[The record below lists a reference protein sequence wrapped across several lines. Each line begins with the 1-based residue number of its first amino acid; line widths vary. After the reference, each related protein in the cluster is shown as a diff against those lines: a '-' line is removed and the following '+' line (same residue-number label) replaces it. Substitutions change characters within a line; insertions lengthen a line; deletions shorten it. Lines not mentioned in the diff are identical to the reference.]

1 MDVRSV
7 IPVSLTRPESFLN
20 NKTEPKVTTESFE
33 KVLGRVLNDVN
44 ELQLQSAE
52 LNDKLASGQLEYL
65 HQATVISEKATLA
78 LQLTIQVRNKVVEAY
93 QEIMRTQF

>member
-20 NKTEPKVTTESFE
+20 KKTEPKATTESFE

-44 ELQLQSAE
+44 ELQFQSAE